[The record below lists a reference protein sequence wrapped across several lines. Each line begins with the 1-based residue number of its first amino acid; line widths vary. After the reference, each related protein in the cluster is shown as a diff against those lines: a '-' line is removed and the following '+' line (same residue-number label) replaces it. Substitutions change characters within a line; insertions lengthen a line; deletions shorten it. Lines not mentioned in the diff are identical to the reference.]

1 MEVHH
6 HHSHG
11 QPNKWKHYVYE
22 FFMLFLAVSAS
33 FYVENLREHYIEHKR
48 ERQYISLYMDDLKKD
63 IFQLDSLIIKRGE
76 RENQI
81 DSIHFILT
89 SPDPDVFGNQLYF
102 YVRYLP
108 RPSLFINNDA
118 TLEQLKN
125 SGNLRLISD
134 QLVADTIL
142 AYERQ
147 LRFMEAISKREDL
160 LIQRIFNSINK
171 LFDPE
176 VFDKMNVYDIEF
188 VYPPGNPKLM
198 TKDKDVIRNFLSD
211 VHYLKTV
218 NIGQIGWF
226 KKQRQKAKQ
235 ILAFLENEYHLK

>member
-1 MEVHH
+1 MQV
-6 HHSHG
+6 
-11 QPNKWKHYVYE
+11 
-22 FFMLFLAVSAS
+22 
-33 FYVENLREHYIEHKR
+33 
-48 ERQYISLYMDDLKKD
+48 
-63 IFQLDSLIIKRGE
+63 
-76 RENQI
+76 
-81 DSIHFILT
+81 
-89 SPDPDVFGNQLYF
+89 
-102 YVRYLP
+102 
-108 RPSLFINNDA
+108 
-118 TLEQLKN
+118 EQLKN

-198 TKDKDVIRNFLSD
+198 TKDNDVIRNFLSD

-235 ILAFLENEYHLK
+235 ILTFLKKEYHLK